1 MTPGLLPGSA
11 AYVLPSIQQVH
22 GIEQLKVA
30 ANNAHIVSTMTEF
43 ERILALVDSV
53 GELEFENAYFTVF
66 DDLLDLWSCTA
77 FEFLRHAP
85 PRCILAAAPNKK
97 SVERVK
103 SNAQRYVQRGYKDDP
118 NLRFA
123 ETQANSSIEIRSLA
137 DAEFDD
143 DAYRSRYFSRA
154 STRDKI
160 FILSADDDR
169 VIYANFYRE
178 TFQPCFDDADKKK
191 LQKYAKLCVSLL
203 KRHIK
208 FSENSVDVPQT
219 FLDETQ
225 IQRQVRYQQVFE
237 LLSGYQISPRE
248 AEICTMIVIGHT
260 TQGISL
266 DLGIS
271 KNTVITHRRRA
282 YEKLGICN
290 QNELF
295 GKCFDSLSANS

>member
-1 MTPGLLPGSA
+1 
-11 AYVLPSIQQVH
+11 
-22 GIEQLKVA
+22 
-30 ANNAHIVSTMTEF
+30 MTEF
-43 ERILALVDSV
+43 ERILALTDTV
-53 GELEFENAYFTVF
+53 GEAEFEATYFAVF
-66 DDLLDLWSCTA
+66 NDLLELWSCTA
-77 FEFLRHAP
+77 FEFQRHTA

-97 SVERVK
+97 SIARVK

-118 NLRFA
+118 NLRFI
-123 ETQANSSIEIRSLA
+123 ETQSNASVEIRSLA
-137 DAEFDD
+137 DADFDD
-143 DAYRSRYFSRA
+143 DSYRSRYFGRA

-160 FILSADDDR
+160 FILSAEEDR
-169 VIYANFYRE
+169 VIYANFYRGN
-178 TFQPCFDDADKKK
+178 FQPGFDEKDKKK

-208 FSENSVDVPQT
+208 FASNAVPK
-219 FLDETQ
+219 TQ
-225 IQRQVRYQQVFE
+225 SFFEESTIQRELRSQQVLE
-237 LLSGYQISPRE
+237 LLSGYDISPRE

-282 YEKLGICN
+282 YEKLGISS

-295 GKCFDSLSANS
+295 GKCFDTLSQSQ